1 MGRIFEKRKHKIFAR
16 MDRMAKAFT
25 KVGREIAIAVKQGGP
40 DPETNSRLRQ
50 ALVNAKG
57 VNMPKENV
65 ERAIKKATS
74 DPTDFTTVKYEGYAS
89 GGIAMIV
96 ECATDNTNRTVA
108 NIRSCFTRWGGN
120 LGSSGSVEYLF
131 EHKGEFVVNKGDFDE
146 ESFAFD
152 LIDAGAE
159 DVELQEG
166 QFYITT
172 SFEDFGRM
180 QKKLEEMGAE
190 VVSAKSEYNP
200 LNTTRLDPESAK
212 KVLRLVEALEED
224 DDVQAVYHN
233 MEMTQE
239 VLAHINE

>member
-40 DPETNSRLRQ
+40 DPTTNSRLRQ
-50 ALVNAKG
+50 AIANAKG
-57 VNMPKENV
+57 VNMPKDNV
-65 ERAIKKATS
+65 DRAIKKATS
-74 DPTDFTTVKYEGYAS
+74 DATDFAVVKYEGYAS
-89 GGIAMIV
+89 GGIAVIV

-108 NIRSCFTRWGGN
+108 NIRSIFGRWGGN

-131 EHKGEFVVNKGDFDE
+131 VHKGEFVVNKGTFDE
-146 ESFAFD
+146 EQFAFD

-159 DVELQEG
+159 DVELEEG
-166 QFYITT
+166 QFFITT

-180 QKKLEEMGAE
+180 QRKLEEMNAD

-200 LNTTRLDPESAK
+200 LNTTSLDVESSK
-212 KVLRLVEALEED
+212 KVLRLVEAIEED

-233 MEMTQE
+233 MQVTDE
-239 VLAHINE
+239 VLASLD